1 MPQQPPKIMTPQ
13 ASISGTSETNCS
25 GGQSYTALPSTM
37 TGMPALGL
45 AIRGTRAYSRRRRSW
60 GSICSGPAE
69 QFRPKAS
76 MPMPCR
82 TVRAAVTSVPEMLR
96 PFWSQVKVTKMG
108 LSVTA
113 RTASTAAR
121 ASDRVIIVSMT

>member
-1 MPQQPPKIMTPQ
+1 
-13 ASISGTSETNCS
+13 
-25 GGQSYTALPSTM
+25 M